1 MTFNVL
7 VIPEDSRTDGY
18 IVGPVMS
25 AAVQSCGRPNARV
38 RVLTDPIL
46 GGIHEALKLN
56 NLREIVDRYPLVNL
70 FVLVV
75 DRDDDPSRRG
85 LLDQR
90 EGEVAGVLKAG
101 QGLIAVEAWQEVEAW
116 GLAGQDLPTGV
127 RWSDIRAERDV
138 KERFFSPYVR
148 ANGLFRGLGGG
159 RKSLGDSARR
169 NYGRVRSRCPELRDF
184 EQRVAA
190 WIQEQGGA

>member
-7 VIPEDSRTDGY
+7 VIPEDSRNDGY
-18 IVGPVMS
+18 IVGPVIS
-25 AAVQSCGRPNARV
+25 AAVQSSGRPNARV

-46 GGIHEALKLN
+46 GGVREALKLG

-75 DRDDDPSRRG
+75 DRDGEPSRRR

-90 EGEVAGVLKAG
+90 ESEVASALKAG
-101 QGLIAVEAWQEVEAW
+101 QGFIAVEAWQEVEAW
-116 GLAGQDLPTGV
+116 ALAGQNLPKGM

-138 KERFFSPYVR
+138 KERFFDPYVR
-148 ANGLFRGLGGG
+148 DNGLLPGLGRG
-159 RKSLGDSARR
+159 RKSLGDSAGK
-169 NYGRVRSRCPELRDF
+169 NYGRVKRRCPELRDF
-184 EQRVAA
+184 EQRVAG
-190 WIQEQGGA
+190 WIQEQGEA